1 MKRSTALVLM
11 SVLAVLLL
19 AGCQTI
25 KETRDIKP
33 VTPSST

>member
-11 SVLAVLLL
+11 SVLAMLLL

-25 KETRDIKP
+25 KESQDVKP
-33 VTPSST
+33 VTPSNT